1 MTQIEVQTLHEPKR
15 GCGYRHTGADGVG
28 IYLMG
33 ELLNPGVCEL
43 LPWALD
49 TCPCCG
55 GGVKFARAWTSI
67 TPASLFVEDDT
78 HPGCMMKSERY
89 SWTDNFF
96 PGSEGEYRNHVHL
109 ACPMCNP
116 PLGIHGLVWAGHTH
130 YTAASF
136 AAEALER
143 GVSKRLPSIPRDLEI
158 GKTVVY
164 VAHIK
169 ACGNFLTGEE
179 MTPGVFMAFR
189 PTHIDLVVDDEDD
202 VPEKAVNLL
211 KRHEGH
217 AQLVKVV
224 PE

>member
-15 GCGYRHTGADGVG
+15 GCGWRSSGADGVG

-67 TPASLFVEDDT
+67 TPASLFVRNGHLPCIGRLTGPINKET
-78 HPGCMMKSERY
+78 ERH
-89 SWTDNFF
+89 FKH
-96 PGSEGEYRNHVHL
+96 NHFC
-109 ACPMCNP
+109 CPVCNP
-116 PLGIHGLVWAGHTH
+116 PKGIHGLVWAGHTH

-164 VAHIK
+164 VAHVK

-179 MTPGVFMAFR
+179 MTPGVFMTFR

-202 VPEKAVNLL
+202 VPEKAINLL
-211 KRHEGH
+211 KRHEGQ
-217 AQLVKVV
+217 ARVVRVV